1 MLLFIGLYDMIVP
14 DNMFIQQPAIKTVTF
29 RPSAGH
35 SKAPVAST
43 KSRSWPVFTSTPMK
57 AWDIWDF
64 GKRQGH

>member
-1 MLLFIGLYDMIVP
+1 MKISTHMLLFIGLYDIIVN
-14 DNMFIQQPAIKTVTF
+14 DNMFIQQPAIKTV
-29 RPSAGH
+29 AV